1 MNVLVNGTTLKAKT
15 YAERDTVTG
24 IITCTI
30 IVPQSEMDYADLKA
44 LFKGNTE
51 DIVYTKDDGS
61 TELFSGF
68 TYSHIVD
75 DDANGQYII
84 KLTAD
89 EYSFQ
94 LGRNRQLEADKA
106 SLEGTVASKDMEI
119 SNLNTAVAEKD
130 KTIAER
136 EETITAKDTVI
147 GEKEVVITE
156 QKETI
161 TILEATVAEK
171 ETEITAK
178 DAEIAELL
186 TIAEEYADMLYNEAL
201 EEIEAETA
209 VDGIELPEAENKN
222 VDSLEREVL

>member
-1 MNVLVNGTTLKAKT
+1 MNVLVNGTTLNAKS

-24 IITCTI
+24 IITCTV

-75 DDANGQYII
+75 DDENSQYIV

-89 EYSFQ
+89 EYNFQ

-119 SNLNTAVAEKD
+119 SNLNTAVAEK
-130 KTIAER
+130 
-136 EETITAKDTVI
+136 ETT
-147 GEKEVVITE
+147 ITE

-171 ETEITAK
+171 ETEITVK
-178 DAEIAELL
+178 NAEIAELL
-186 TIAEEYADMLYNEAL
+186 TIAEEYADMVFGSLM
-201 EEIEAETA
+201 ETE
-209 VDGIELPEAENKN
+209 IELPEAEIE
-222 VDSLEREVL
+222 DLESEVM